1 MRIGTLQF
9 TQGCQK
15 QNKGGIGAPG
25 TVYDREMIKK
35 LKWSMWT
42 IQLFSRL

>member
-9 TQGCQK
+9 IQGCQK
-15 QNKGGIGAPG
+15 QNKEGIGAPG
-25 TVYDREMIKK
+25 MVYDRGMIKK

-42 IQLFSRL
+42 IRLFIRL